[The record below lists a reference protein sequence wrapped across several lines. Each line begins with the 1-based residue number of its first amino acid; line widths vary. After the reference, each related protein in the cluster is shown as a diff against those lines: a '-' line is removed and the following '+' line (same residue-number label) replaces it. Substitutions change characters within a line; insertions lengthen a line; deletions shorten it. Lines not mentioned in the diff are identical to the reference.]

1 MLAIVIG
8 AETAPSP
15 LLRLFHQPALHWI
28 AVHVAHLLDSL
39 AFAPHSE
46 NIDKLWSEC

>member
-15 LLRLFHQPALHWI
+15 LLRLFHQPALHGI
-28 AVHVAHLLDSL
+28 AVHVAQSLDSL
-39 AFAPHSE
+39 AFAPHIEVVETKS
-46 NIDKLWSEC
+46 